1 MFKQSEGCETKF
13 QSACRMLLSVEREM
27 DELMRRMDGMNM
39 GTVRTEAL
47 RAVQFINNFNHCHAL
62 TKKGVRCRNYASD
75 GPRWMRGEK
84 QFFCHRHRTYKQD
97 LLVKLRMTHLRR
109 VFRAAVNM
117 IIVHKRYIND
127 YYKPGGKGA
136 KMAAIEFKAMA

>member
-1 MFKQSEGCETKF
+1 
-13 QSACRMLLSVEREM
+13 MLLSVEREM
-27 DELMRRMDGMNM
+27 VELMRWMDGMNM
-39 GTVRTEAL
+39 GTARTEAVQEAL

-75 GPRWMRGEK
+75 GPRWLRGEK
-84 QFFCHRHRTYKQD
+84 QVFCHRHRTYMKN
-97 LLVKLRMTHLRR
+97 LRMTHLRR

-127 YYKPGGKGA
+127 YYMPGGKGA